1 MTEVQVRDAA
11 TVMLVRDGDDGL
23 EVFML
28 RRNLD
33 SAFVAGAYVFP
44 GGAVDPEDADD
55 PLLDELCVGRTDPD
69 ASRSLGVERGG
80 LAYWVAAIRES
91 FEEAGVLLAHTPGGE
106 FVSFA
111 ESDVEERFADHR
123 VAVDAGRVRLA
134 EVCRAEGLTLAVAEL
149 HYFSHWITPKGPPR
163 RYDTRF
169 FVCRAPAGQEP
180 LHDDG
185 ETIASLW
192 TRPADALA
200 AHGRGELDM
209 ILPTIRNLQAIGRF
223 DSADEVLAAAAAID
237 EVPTMLPVV
246 TEVPPEDV
254 ARGGAGIRILLPG
267 DDGYDEALA
276 AQI

>member
-169 FVCRAPAGQEP
+169 FVCRAP
-180 LHDDG
+180 
-185 ETIASLW
+185 
-192 TRPADALA
+192 
-200 AHGRGELDM
+200 
-209 ILPTIRNLQAIGRF
+209 
-223 DSADEVLAAAAAID
+223 
-237 EVPTMLPVV
+237 
-246 TEVPPEDV
+246 
-254 ARGGAGIRILLPG
+254 
-267 DDGYDEALA
+267 
-276 AQI
+276 

>member
-1 MTEVQVRDAA
+1 MTDVPVRDAA
-11 TVMLVRDGDDGL
+11 TVMLVRDGADGL

-28 RRNLD
+28 RRNLE
-33 SAFVAGAYVFP
+33 STFVAGAYVFP

-55 PLLDELCVGRTDPD
+55 PALDELCVGRTDAE
-69 ASRSLGVERGG
+69 ASRSLGADHGG

-91 FEEAGVLLAHTPGGE
+91 FEEAGVLLAHTADGE

-111 ESDVEERFADHR
+111 DDVVEERFDGHRADVH
-123 VAVDAGRVRLA
+123 AGRVRLA
-134 EVCRAEGLTLAVAEL
+134 EICRAEGLTLAVGEL

-163 RYDTRF
+163 RFDTRF
-169 FVCRAPAGQEP
+169 FVCRAPDEQEP

-185 ETIASLW
+185 ETVASLW

-200 AHGRGELDM
+200 AHQRGELDL

-223 DSADEVLAAAAAID
+223 DTTEELLAAAAAVD

-246 TEVPPEDV
+246 TEVPASDE
-254 ARGGAGIRILLPG
+254 ARGGGGIRILLPG
-267 DDGYDEALA
+267 DDGYDEALR
-276 AQI
+276 AQA